1 MIAMRELPDSCGFCQ
16 LDSAPSAQQLP
27 EWYHDQ
33 TFSKFT
39 FFLILFSFTFTII
52 YSVIEII
59 DIIIIIKYDHLACVD
74 SVPMDAALEEP
85 RTTVT
90 AEKSKLLSK
99 ISHIAIFQKRS
110 PVNTIM
116 LPRAAVS
123 TNLRI

>member
-1 MIAMRELPDSCGFCQ
+1 MINPMVMIAM
-16 LDSAPSAQQLP
+16 
-27 EWYHDQ
+27 
-33 TFSKFT
+33 
-39 FFLILFSFTFTII
+39 
-52 YSVIEII
+52 
-59 DIIIIIKYDHLACVD
+59 IKYLISVGFVNWAAPLQLSSCLSGIMIKLSANSLISSHSLLTASSSSSYHDHLACVD